1 MMPSP
6 LQPRNADGMCV
17 CAEAE
22 AVACL
27 RPTRELVAEVRGL
40 LCAQTVQSSQVGRC
54 GQRR

>member
-1 MMPSP
+1 
-6 LQPRNADGMCV
+6 MCV
-17 CAEAE
+17 CAEAEAE